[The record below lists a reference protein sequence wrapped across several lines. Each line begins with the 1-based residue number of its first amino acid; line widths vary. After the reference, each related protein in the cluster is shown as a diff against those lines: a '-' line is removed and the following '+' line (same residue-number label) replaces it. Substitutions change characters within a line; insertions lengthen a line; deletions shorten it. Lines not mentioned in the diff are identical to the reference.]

1 MTASQVRPSVF
12 SKMDVSARLVAA
24 WARVI
29 AKHGRGVFADKLGV
43 DAKTVSRAMS
53 GDSVPELHTAFNS
66 LAVDPTALDEVL
78 SLYDFEIR
86 PKRAA
91 AANDMETVA
100 DLSHLV
106 GAWVSALA
114 DGHRC
119 HVETLALAKV
129 IRPLLPRMNAICAEA
144 DFIRGVA

>member
-1 MTASQVRPSVF
+1 MIASQVRPSVF

-29 AKHGRGVFADKLGV
+29 AKHGRGVFADKLGA
-43 DAKTVSRAMS
+43 D
-53 GDSVPELHTAFNS
+53 
-66 LAVDPTALDEVL
+66 
-78 SLYDFEIR
+78 
-86 PKRAA
+86 

-129 IRPLLPRMNAICAEA
+129 IRPLLPRMNAICAET